1 MAINKFNSEG
11 YKDITAYEAL
21 LRIEKEERAVRKAAN
36 FRPLVYVCS
45 PYSGDIEYNA
55 NNARIY
61 SRFAVAKGAIPIA
74 PHLLFPQ
81 FMSEEYERG
90 LALFMGI
97 VLMGKCKEVWVFG
110 DRISEGMAAEIAKAK
125 KMGKI
130 IRYFTEKLEEVTHES

>member
-21 LRIEKEERAVRKAAN
+21 LRIEKEERAARKAAN
-36 FRPLVYVCS
+36 FRPLVYICN

-90 LALFMGI
+90 LALFMCI
-97 VLMGKCKEVWVFG
+97 VLMGKCKEIWVFG
-110 DRISEGMAAEIAKAK
+110 DRIYEGMAAEIAKAK

-130 IRYFTEKLEEVTHES
+130 IRYFTEELEEVTHES

>member
-21 LRIEKEERAVRKAAN
+21 LRIEKEERTARKAAN
-36 FRPLVYVCS
+36 FRPLVYICS

-110 DRISEGMAAEIAKAK
+110 NRISDGMAAEIAKAK

-130 IRYFTEKLEEVTHES
+130 IRYFTEELEEVTHES